1 MVVCVPLFYQPW
13 LKCGQVQS
21 LRNRLLVAWLV
32 LGKSLLVDHKTGL
45 FIFNKHFGDG
55 GLVSST
61 RGKLRLGVGRFT
73 LEHADHTENH
83 GTKEHGEKCNSDTGS
98 NTHKDR
104 DDNICRDVC
113 KNITPRLL
121 GGLVDKRTVLE
132 VVGRLV
138 LTLTMTVMGLATV
151 TMALTLTLHSVAA
164 LTLELALDILPGIVD
179 HALGAA
185 PHITVLWCL
194 LAITLDLDASDDD
207 LANRSLDE
215 LYCDRRDAVD
225 KTVSDFDDPDFDV
238 DNLEM
243 LILIDS
249 FRTNSQAISQS
260 THIALA
266 IGLDNS
272 CRQVSVPRVG
282 VRIEFEAV

>member
-1 MVVCVPLFYQPW
+1 MNLQ
-13 LKCGQVQS
+13 
-21 LRNRLLVAWLV
+21 
-32 LGKSLLVDHKTGL
+32 
-45 FIFNKHFGDG
+45 
-55 GLVSST
+55 
-61 RGKLRLGVGRFT
+61 
-73 LEHADHTENH
+73 
-83 GTKEHGEKCNSDTGS
+83 CNSDTGS

-104 DDNICRDVC
+104 DDNVCRDVC

-121 GGLVDKRTVLE
+121 GALVDERTMIE

-151 TMALTLTLHSVAA
+151 TMALTLTLTLHSVAA
-164 LTLELALDILPGIVD
+164 LTLEFALDILPGIVD
-179 HALGAA
+179 HTLGAA
-185 PHITVLWCL
+185 PHITALWCL

-225 KTVSDFDDPDFDV
+225 KTVADFDDPDFDV

-249 FRTNSQAISQS
+249 FRTNSQTISQS

-266 IGLDNS
+266 VGLDNS

-282 VRIEFEAV
+282 VRIEFETV

>member
-1 MVVCVPLFYQPW
+1 MVVCVPLFYQPR
-13 LKCGQVQS
+13 LKCGLVQS

-32 LGKSLLVDHKTGL
+32 LRKSLLVDHKTGL
-45 FIFNKHFGDG
+45 LVFNKHLGDG
-55 GLVSST
+55 GFVSST
-61 RGKLRLGVGRFT
+61 GGKLWLGLSGFA
-73 LEHADHTENH
+73 LEHADHAENH
-83 GTKEHGEKCNSDTGS
+83 GTEEHGEECNSDTSS

-104 DDNICRDVC
+104 DDNICGNVC
-113 KNITPRLL
+113 KNIAPRLL
-121 GGLVDKRTVLE
+121 GGLVDERTVLE

-151 TMALTLTLHSVAA
+151 TMALTLTLYSVAA
-164 LTLELALDILPGIVD
+164 LTLELADIFPGIVD

-215 LYCDRRDAVD
+215 LYCDRRDTVD
-225 KTVSDFDDPDFDV
+225 ETVADFDDPDFDI

-249 FRTNSQAISQS
+249 FRSNSQTISQS

-266 IGLDNS
+266 VGLDNS
-272 CRQVSVPRVG
+272 SRQVSIPRVG
-282 VRIEFEAV
+282 VWIEFETV